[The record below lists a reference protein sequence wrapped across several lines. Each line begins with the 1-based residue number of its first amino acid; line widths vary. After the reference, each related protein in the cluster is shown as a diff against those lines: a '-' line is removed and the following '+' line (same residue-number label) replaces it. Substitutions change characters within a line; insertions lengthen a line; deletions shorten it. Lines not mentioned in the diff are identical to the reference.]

1 MPKNRFKLTPAV
13 HLILIR
19 EDKVLLL
26 RRFNTGYEDGN
37 YSVPAGH
44 LDGYEPASAAMARE
58 AQEETGIVIGSEDLQ
73 VVHVMHRN
81 ISRDRFDPEERV
93 DFFLSTDRW
102 EGKPLIMEPGK
113 CDELA
118 WYPVDNLPSNV
129 VPYVRAALTA
139 YLSGQYY
146 SEFGWQ
152 PAYAGAVAGS

>member
-1 MPKNRFKLTPAV
+1 MLKDRFKVTPAV

-19 EDKVLLL
+19 EDNVLLL

-44 LDGYEPASAAMARE
+44 LDGNEPASAAMVRE
-58 AQEETGIVIGSEDLQ
+58 VREETGIIIDSHDLR

-81 ISRDRFDPEERV
+81 ISGDHFTPEERV
-93 DFFLSTDRW
+93 DFFLSADRW
-102 EGKPLIMEPGK
+102 CGMPLIMEPGK

-118 WYPVDNLPSNV
+118 WYPVDNLPCNL
-129 VPYVRAALTA
+129 VPYVRAALNA
-139 YLSGQYY
+139 YFSGQYY

-152 PAYAGAVAGS
+152 SAYARAAAGS